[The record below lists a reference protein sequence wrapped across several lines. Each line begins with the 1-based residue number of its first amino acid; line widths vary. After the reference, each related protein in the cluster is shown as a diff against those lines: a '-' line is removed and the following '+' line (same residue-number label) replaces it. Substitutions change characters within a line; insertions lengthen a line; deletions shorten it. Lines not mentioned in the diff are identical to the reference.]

1 MLFYFN
7 EPGDPS
13 DDGVEYL
20 DVDAA
25 IREAA
30 EAALAM
36 TREQRNIEQPFQ
48 LEVSTD
54 QGPIASIV
62 VQVQINRSS

>member
-7 EPGDPS
+7 EPGDPR
-13 DDGVEYL
+13 DDGVEYPY
-20 DVDAA
+20 VDAA
-25 IREAA
+25 VREAA

-36 TREQRNIEQPFQ
+36 AREQQNIEQPFQ

-54 QGPIASIV
+54 EGPVASIV